1 MREKKSTK
9 RGSTTYRR
17 KLIERLD
24 KVFSQYIRLKYAL
37 PGSGICFCISCHRPH
52 HWTDIQNGHYMSR
65 RYMATRWSVDNCRP
79 QCVACNIFNQG
90 NIQAYRRS
98 LVAEMGEQKV
108 NMVEVM
114 ARTAVAKYGHFELEA
129 MIDFYT
135 GEVKRIRQ
143 EKGL

>member
-1 MREKKSTK
+1 
-9 RGSTTYRR
+9 
-17 KLIERLD
+17 
-24 KVFSQYIRLKYAL
+24 
-37 PGSGICFCISCHRPH
+37 
-52 HWTDIQNGHYMSR
+52 
-65 RYMATRWSVDNCRP
+65 MATRWSVDNCRP

-114 ARTAVAKYGHFELEA
+114 ARTAVAKYSHFELEA

-135 GEVKRIRQ
+135 SEVKRIRQ